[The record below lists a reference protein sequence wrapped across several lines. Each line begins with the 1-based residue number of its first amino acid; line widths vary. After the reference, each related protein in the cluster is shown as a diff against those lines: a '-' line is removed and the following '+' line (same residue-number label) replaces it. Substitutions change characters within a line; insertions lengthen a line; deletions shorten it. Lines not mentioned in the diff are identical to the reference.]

1 MTLILYH
8 QPVHRHKAVELYV
21 PAPRVSARLRG
32 LGVKD
37 HDLSGASWPKVLA
50 PHGSRGPKL
59 LLLDYTHI
67 MSKAPHTP
75 HS

>member
-37 HDLSGASWPKVLA
+37 HDLCRVRA
-50 PHGSRGPKL
+50 GPKFWHRMEAAAL
-59 LLLDYTHI
+59 NFCY
-67 MSKAPHTP
+67 
-75 HS
+75 